1 VIVGVDVLVVV
12 GVAVAVGTGEGEGEF
27 VGVKLAVMGAVGVN
41 VAEAIL
47 STLQAE
53 SNKNRGTNG
62 RNIVGLPIHDVS
74 DFLFI
79 IRYRGPC

>member
-1 VIVGVDVLVVV
+1 MIVGVDVLVAV

-27 VGVKLAVMGAVGVN
+27 VGVWLAVREAVGVN

-47 STLQAE
+47 STRHAG
-53 SNKNRGTNG
+53 SSKNRRINS
-62 RNIVGLPIHDVS
+62 RNIDGFLIHEIS

-79 IRYRGPC
+79 IRYRGP